1 MNTPL
6 ERTNFFFGQMLSVA
20 DLEREQRYLIG
31 RQRRHCRFAHG
42 WGVLHGLEVRLDGND
57 VLVSPGMAID
67 CEGNQVELMALQRV
81 GIAGTAPALFVGIK
95 YVETLA
101 SPTPGPGGT
110 AFATIVESAEVEIA
124 ALNACAGHAGQGPRT
139 PGCGQRHAIVLARLR
154 QHGGRWQLR
163 RARCGA

>member
-6 ERTNFFFGQMLSVA
+6 ERTNFFFGQLLSAV

-31 RQRRHCRFAHG
+31 RMRRHGRFAHG
-42 WGVLHGLEVRLDGND
+42 WGVLHGLDARVDGND

-67 CEGNQVELMALQRV
+67 CEGNQLELTSLQRV
-81 GIAGTAPALFVGIK
+81 AIAGTAQALFVGIR

-110 AFATIVESAEVEIA
+110 AFATVVESADVEIA
-124 ALNACAGHAGQGPRT
+124 AFNACAGHAGQGPRT
-139 PGCGQRHAIVLARLR
+139 PGCGQRHALVLARLR
-154 QHGGRWQLR
+154 RHDGRWQLR
-163 RARCGA
+163 RVKCGA